1 MGKSGRAGA
10 SGEKGGDCDSLV
22 QLCDPGAFGS
32 IFRQQNELFSDEPT
46 WHNSDASQS
55 GSHNP
60 TRANTIGKEC
70 KIRTALHQTSLQLSA
85 LLKALPN
92 KYTHTPTPL
101 GRRCQFV

>member
-70 KIRTALHQTSLQLSA
+70 KIRTASHTNYTAA
-85 LLKALPN
+85 LL
-92 KYTHTPTPL
+92 
-101 GRRCQFV
+101 F